1 MFQWLV
7 ATYDFLLKLLRN
19 FQERKLRKEKLKQ
32 EVEATKQKK
41 IDTKILSEKLLREK
55 YKTFY
60 VKEIYD
66 TVKKQKYNEFK
77 KIKKA
82 MDLKKELEILIENVN
97 GIENEVID
105 SEKE

>member
-1 MFQWLV
+1 M
-7 ATYDFLLKLLRN
+7 
-19 FQERKLRKEKLKQ
+19 
-32 EVEATKQKK
+32 
-41 IDTKILSEKLLREK
+41 LREQ

-77 KIKKA
+77 KIKKT

-105 SEKE
+105 SERE

>member
-41 IDTKILSEKLLREK
+41 IDTKILSEKLLREQ

-77 KIKKA
+77 KIKKT

-105 SEKE
+105 SERE

>member
-1 MFQWLV
+1 M
-7 ATYDFLLKLLRN
+7 
-19 FQERKLRKEKLKQ
+19 
-32 EVEATKQKK
+32 
-41 IDTKILSEKLLREK
+41 LREK